1 MHMKSL
7 FWLASVQ
14 AGHIM
19 ALFYFPS
26 FVNYTET
33 LTGIL
38 LGACVVKSVKE
49 LKATCV
55 FCLSNLQSY
64 CGAFFMLLTN
74 ELAVFRECEKEV
86 FCKGVY
92 RPNFWGFKIKFL
104 FFWVFL

>member
-1 MHMKSL
+1 MKSL

-14 AGHIM
+14 AVHIM

-38 LGACVVKSVKE
+38 LGTCVVKSVKE

-55 FCLSNLQSY
+55 FCLSNLQS
-64 CGAFFMLLTN
+64 FFYALN
-74 ELAVFRECEKEV
+74 K
-86 FCKGVY
+86 
-92 RPNFWGFKIKFL
+92 
-104 FFWVFL
+104 